1 MPGRD
6 TLTTSKFPL
15 SSPEEA
21 RAAFRL
27 EPDEAGAL
35 WRTPEG
41 SWVVVARGQSAPF
54 VLNDLAEWEA
64 VACEHEVAL
73 TADADGRVHR
83 RESLA
88 RDDLAW
94 VIPDEVRARAL
105 A

>member
-1 MPGRD
+1 MTTGMP
-6 TLTTSKFPL
+6 PL
-15 SSPEEA
+15 ASAEEA
-21 RAAFRL
+21 RDAFRL

-35 WRTPEG
+35 WRTPAG
-41 SWVVVARGQSAPF
+41 GWVVVARGQLAPF

-73 TADADGRVHR
+73 TADASGRVR
-83 RESLA
+83 RRGAPA

-105 A
+105 C